1 MTAEAT
7 LVGFNNE
14 VMILEY
20 VVHGLDLRPAEVW
33 LRRRRTALQEL
44 NRHLQA
50 ADSVTEQQHGGSM
63 DGI

>member
-1 MTAEAT
+1 MTAVAT

-20 VVHGLDLRPAEVW
+20 VAHGLDLRPAEVW

-50 ADSVTEQQHGGSM
+50 ADSVTGY
-63 DGI
+63 